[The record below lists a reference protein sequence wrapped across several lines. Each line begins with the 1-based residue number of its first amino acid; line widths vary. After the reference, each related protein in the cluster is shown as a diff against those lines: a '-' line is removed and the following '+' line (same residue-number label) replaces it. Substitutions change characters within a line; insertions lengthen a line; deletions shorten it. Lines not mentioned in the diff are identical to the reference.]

1 MKLKNGYKVNHFL
14 MKDDINLFGNLFFKL
29 YYELP
34 NEKIG
39 SVFEW
44 VLETFD
50 DDGYVKGEMLITL
63 KQMLASKDLSESDRE
78 NAVLLKDIIEDD
90 GFGWKRTPKNW
101 SRKERK

>member
-1 MKLKNGYKVNHFL
+1 MKLKNGYEVNHFL
-14 MKDDINLFGNLFFKL
+14 MKDDINLFGILFFKL
-29 YYELP
+29 YEELP
-34 NEKIG
+34 NEKVG

-50 DDGYVKGEMLITL
+50 DDGYVKVEMLITL

-78 NAVLLKDIIEDD
+78 NAVLLKGIIEDN

-101 SRKERK
+101 FRKERK